1 MDIIQLK
8 DSIKQHLSQ
17 IVDQGVNLR
26 DALFKATEDP
36 MVIEK

>member
-17 IVDQGVNLR
+17 IVD
-26 DALFKATEDP
+26 
-36 MVIEK
+36 